1 MVKFQT
7 SSYKAQTLAQ
17 DTEKTPLKLI
27 KRYENTTHARR
38 ATCCCESKQWRR
50 SDARLLRVTSKC
62 RQCNCGLNSLVD
74 RVSEVCVIEVW
85 IFLLTLLVNVTLAED

>member
-27 KRYENTTHARR
+27 KGMKLQLTQEGPLVV
-38 ATCCCESKQWRR
+38 ESKQWRR

-85 IFLLTLLVNVTLAED
+85 IFLLTLLVSVTLAED

>member
-27 KRYENTTHARR
+27 KGMKLQLTQEGPLVVVSPNNGAV
-38 ATCCCESKQWRR
+38 AMLDCF
-50 SDARLLRVTSKC
+50 A
-62 RQCNCGLNSLVD
+62 SLPNAD
-74 RVSEVCVIEVW
+74 
-85 IFLLTLLVNVTLAED
+85 NVTVV

>member
-27 KRYENTTHARR
+27 K
-38 ATCCCESKQWRR
+38 K
-50 SDARLLRVTSKC
+50 V
-62 RQCNCGLNSLVD
+62 
-74 RVSEVCVIEVW
+74 
-85 IFLLTLLVNVTLAED
+85 